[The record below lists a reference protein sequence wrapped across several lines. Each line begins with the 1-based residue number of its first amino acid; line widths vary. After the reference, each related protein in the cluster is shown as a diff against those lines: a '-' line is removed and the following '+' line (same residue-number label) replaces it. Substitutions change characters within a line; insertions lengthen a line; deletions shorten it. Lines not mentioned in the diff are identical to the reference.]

1 MDEVLNDTKLAKVEF
16 KKKIVSPGEKTS
28 IILLEEF
35 YNTLSDMHETR
46 LSQDYR
52 KLLEKFIRQHNLRY
66 FITAVAL

>member
-16 KKKIVSPGEKTS
+16 KKKIVPPGEKTS
-28 IILLEEF
+28 IIRLEEF